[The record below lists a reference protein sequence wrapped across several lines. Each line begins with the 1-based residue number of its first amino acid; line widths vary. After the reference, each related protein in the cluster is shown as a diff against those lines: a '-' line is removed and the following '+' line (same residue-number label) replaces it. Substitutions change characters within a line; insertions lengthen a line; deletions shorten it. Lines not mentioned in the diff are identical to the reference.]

1 MLMPAIR
8 CMSLLIVSLDVTIV
22 NIALPSIQRDLHAP
36 VSRLKWA
43 TDAYR
48 LVLASVLMLS
58 RSTRDR
64 ADPVPLGLAA
74 VHPGAGP
81 WLAGCQGRLRK
92 IPPAWAPSGDV
103 HGSAGSYRLCRTSPK
118 EPGHPRQVHQEPRS
132 EVRNVSTP
140 APLPPG

>member
-1 MLMPAIR
+1 MLVPAIR

-58 RSTRDR
+58 RSPATGLTLF
-64 ADPVPLGLAA
+64 PLGSLLCILEPGLGWLAA
-74 VHPGAGP
+74 FRMLQAAGGSVLNPGDHIDHHQHVH
-81 WLAGCQGRLRK
+81 
-92 IPPAWAPSGDV
+92 
-103 HGSAGSYRLCRTSPK
+103 
-118 EPGHPRQVHQEPRS
+118 RS
-132 EVRNVSTP
+132 S
-140 APLPPG
+140 